1 MAGQK
6 GLILLGHGARTPAWA
21 RPMQAMQQELASL
34 APDLPVSLAFLEF
47 ISPDL
52 TEAAADLCEQG
63 VNHITIAPVF
73 LAQSGHLK
81 RDLPVL
87 LQAVEA
93 AQPGCT
99 FVLESALGEDPAV
112 IKAFA
117 RAALSRV

>member
-1 MAGQK
+1 MRK
-6 GLILLGHGARTPAWA
+6 GLIPFGHGARTPAWA
-21 RPMQAMQQELASL
+21 RPMQAMQQTLAGL

-47 ISPDL
+47 ISPNL
-52 TEAAADLCEQG
+52 MEAAADLCAQG

-93 AQPGCT
+93 AQPGCI
-99 FVLESALGEDPAV
+99 FVLGSALGEEPGVVA
-112 IKAFA
+112 AFA
-117 RAALSRV
+117 RAALDRV